1 MQLDQ
6 DEIMALGASLRRIN
20 QKLLKTENFNKIIR
34 LWYQGGEPYFD
45 VFFDVR
51 DNQIVWFQFT
61 LRGKSITWD
70 RKTVEAQT
78 GLTYENRIE
87 SNKYPASKIIETD
100 NDTDRSFIALAR
112 SILLTRTDEAI
123 FTDAIAILTL
133 SSQAY

>member
-123 FTDAIAILTL
+123 FTDAIAILNPE
-133 SSQAY
+133 